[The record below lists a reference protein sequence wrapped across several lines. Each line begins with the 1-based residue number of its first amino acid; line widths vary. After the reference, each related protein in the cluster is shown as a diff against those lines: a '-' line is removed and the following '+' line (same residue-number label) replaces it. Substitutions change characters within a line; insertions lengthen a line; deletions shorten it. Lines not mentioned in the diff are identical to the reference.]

1 MKIFQCMNTFLP
13 SPGLGKSRGRNDA
26 KRGVF
31 IRYPETSRCTGLK
44 KHFIPV
50 IQHFVFMSLI
60 GRSTDLSGRHA
71 RPTRLLSLAGVLSFS
86 KAMSLL
92 MPNGFF

>member
-1 MKIFQCMNTFLP
+1 MAFLCSANLEGEMMP
-13 SPGLGKSRGRNDA
+13 NGEF
-26 KRGVF
+26 F
-31 IRYPETSRCTGLK
+31 IRYPETSRWTGLK

-50 IQHFVFMSLI
+50 IQHFLFMSLI

-92 MPNGFF
+92 MPNGFL